1 MLVAGNIWL
10 YRSVK
15 LNYPTQMQKS
25 ILCFACG
32 KEGLTLDKESGEI
45 VCSLCG
51 VVMAEWTEE
60 LAQDKRI
67 FLGDLAD
74 NRKTGPYYSLSRRNK
89 GFSTVMA
96 RRNYGDSR
104 PSRSAGAEFDRIRVW
119 DSRIRSS
126 QEKRLE
132 KGLFELARVR
142 ALLALPDT
150 VAERSAYFFRKSSEM
165 GLTRGR
171 MVASLMAASVYLA
184 CREAEIPKT
193 LNEISS
199 ASNIDR
205 KRLARD
211 YRLLSRTFRDNLP
224 VADLA
229 RCVTKIAN
237 IVGVSESKKRRA
249 IGLVDALNKIGVS
262 AGKSPLGLA
271 AAALYLICKNTDEE
285 RTQVVLAKAA
295 GITEVTI
302 RNRCV
307 ELARLFAEKKLP
319 PLNSLAAIA
328 IVSIELAMIAGPLRQ
343 LPALVH

>member
-1 MLVAGNIWL
+1 
-10 YRSVK
+10 
-15 LNYPTQMQKS
+15 MQKL

-51 VVMAEWTEE
+51 VVMAERTED
-60 LAQDKRI
+60 LTQDQRT

-74 NRKTGPYYSLSRRNK
+74 KRRGPYYSLSRRNK
-89 GFSTVMA
+89 GFSTVMSKY
-96 RRNYGDSR
+96 NYGES
-104 PSRSAGAEFDRIRVW
+104 SGRSAGPKFERIRAW
-119 DSRIRSS
+119 DCRIRSS
-126 QEKRLE
+126 HEKRLE
-132 KGLFELARVR
+132 KGFFELARVR
-142 ALLALPDT
+142 ACLALPDT
-150 VAERSAYFFRKSSEM
+150 VAERSAYFFRKASEM

-193 LNEISS
+193 LKEISA
-199 ASNIDR
+199 ASSVDR

-211 YRLLSRTFRDNLP
+211 YRLLSRTFTDNLP
-224 VADLA
+224 VADLS

-249 IGLVDALNKIGVS
+249 IGLVDSLNKIGVS

-285 RTQVVLAKAA
+285 KTQVVLAKAA

-302 RNRCV
+302 RNRCA
-307 ELARLFAEKKLP
+307 ELTRFFSEGRVPRLNA
-319 PLNSLAAIA
+319 LAAVA
-328 IVSIELAMIAGPLRQ
+328 IVSIQLVMIAGPWRQ
-343 LPALVH
+343 LPAIVH